1 MKMNSKSWFTDIL
14 DRIRSFICSTRDSD
28 ISDIEV
34 SYIKNIDQVFFNLN
48 KELSEARDKNTIY
61 RKISDAV
68 IKIFGCDEVDI
79 YVWDQEKEGLV
90 LENFFLKDRQAAVMP
105 YNFMPL
111 SFFPKIKE
119 IIKKDKNI
127 VNGWD
132 ILIDESESYSNIFD
146 FSSSLIG
153 PFYEK
158 KKFRGVMFVI
168 WRDEKMN
175 FTDHE
180 MRIFNSILNYL
191 SNALTQSVLYNEVM
205 SLAVIDTLTGLYNR
219 RFFDEALKREYER
232 AKRYNRNLS
241 LVIFD
246 INDFKYINDNFGH
259 LTGDMVLR
267 EISRIIK
274 ENIRSI
280 DIPVRYGGDELVL
293 ILPETSFFDT
303 KLTVNKIR
311 KKLKE
316 WSATSPI
323 DGFNG
328 EITISAGWADINEV
342 KTPEALI
349 ELADERMYEDK
360 RAYKEKKAQMREDSL
375 SNLG

>member
-1 MKMNSKSWFTDIL
+1 MKMNLKNWLISIL
-14 DRIRSFICSTRDSD
+14 NRIRSFICSTEGSE
-28 ISDIEV
+28 ISNIEIL
-34 SYIKNIDQVFFNLN
+34 YIKNIDHVFFNLN
-48 KELSEARDKNTIY
+48 KELSETKDKTTIY
-61 RKISDAV
+61 RKIGDAV
-68 IKIFGCDEVDI
+68 IKVFNCDEVDI

-90 LENFFLKDRQAAVMP
+90 LDDFFLKDRQAVVMP

-119 IIKKDKNI
+119 IIKIDENI
-127 VNGWD
+127 VDGWN
-132 ILIDESESYSNIFD
+132 ILIDEDDSYSNIFD
-146 FSSSLIG
+146 FASSLIG

-158 KKFRGVMFVI
+158 KKFRGVMFAI
-168 WRDEKMN
+168 WRNEKIK

-180 MRIFNSILNYL
+180 MKIFNSILNYL

-259 LTGDMVLR
+259 LTGDKVLR

-303 KLTVNKIR
+303 KLIVNKIR

-328 EITISAGWADINEV
+328 EVTISAGWADINEV

-360 RAYKEKKAQMREDSL
+360 KAYKEKKAQIREDSL

>member
-1 MKMNSKSWFTDIL
+1 MKMNSKSWFMDIL
-14 DRIRSFICSTRDSD
+14 NKVRSFICNTKDSEV
-28 ISDIEV
+28 SDIEV

-48 KELSEARDKNTIY
+48 KELSEAKDKTTIY
-61 RKISDAV
+61 RKISDAI
-68 IKIFGCDEVDI
+68 IKIFDCDEVDI

-119 IIKKDKNI
+119 IIKKDKDI
-127 VNGWD
+127 VDGWD
-132 ILIDESESYSNIFD
+132 ILMDEDESYSNIFD

-158 KKFRGVMFVI
+158 KKFRGVIFVI
-168 WRDEKMN
+168 WRNEKIN

-180 MRIFNSILNYL
+180 MRIFNTILNYL
-191 SNALTQSVLYNEVM
+191 SNALTQSVLYSEVM

-241 LVIFD
+241 LVVFD

-259 LTGDMVLR
+259 LIGDMVLR
-267 EISRIIK
+267 DISRIIR

-316 WSATSPI
+316 WNATSPI

-328 EITISAGWADINEV
+328 EITISAGWADIKEV
-342 KTPEALI
+342 ASYEALI

>member
-1 MKMNSKSWFTDIL
+1 MFAIWRN
-14 DRIRSFICSTRDSD
+14 
-28 ISDIEV
+28 E
-34 SYIKNIDQVFFNLN
+34 
-48 KELSEARDKNTIY
+48 
-61 RKISDAV
+61 
-68 IKIFGCDEVDI
+68 
-79 YVWDQEKEGLV
+79 
-90 LENFFLKDRQAAVMP
+90 
-105 YNFMPL
+105 
-111 SFFPKIKE
+111 KIK
-119 IIKKDKNI
+119 
-127 VNGWD
+127 
-132 ILIDESESYSNIFD
+132 
-146 FSSSLIG
+146 
-153 PFYEK
+153 
-158 KKFRGVMFVI
+158 
-168 WRDEKMN
+168 

-180 MRIFNSILNYL
+180 MKIFNSILNYL

-259 LTGDMVLR
+259 LTGDKVLR

-303 KLTVNKIR
+303 KLIVNKIR

-328 EITISAGWADINEV
+328 EVTISAGWADINEV

-360 RAYKEKKAQMREDSL
+360 KAYKKKKAQIREDSL